1 MEIIQ
6 NEIISISTT
15 EKVEIATIF
24 QSVITNIKN
33 DILNQ

>member
-15 EKVEIATIF
+15 EKSEIATIF

>member
-6 NEIISISTT
+6 NEVVSLSTT
-15 EKVEIATIF
+15 EKTEIANLFADIILN
-24 QSVITNIKN
+24 VKN

>member
-15 EKVEIATIF
+15 EKAEIAAIF
-24 QSVITNIKN
+24 ENIILNVKA